1 MNVNELV
8 VLQEG
13 EQVSIENDKLVFS
26 IELEEQQGI
35 LNYDLR
41 LNELEIVIPNE
52 ESITEFDITD
62 DEMYE
67 ILDLLEE
74 YSHDEYGITLGELHS
89 SLTNVFF

>member
-8 VLQEG
+8 VLQG

-26 IELEEQQGI
+26 IELEEQQGN
-35 LNYDLR
+35 LSYDLE

-74 YSHDEYGITLGELHS
+74 YSHDEYGITLDELHS
-89 SLTNVFF
+89 SLTSVFF

>member
-8 VLQEG
+8 VLQG
-13 EQVSIENDKLVFS
+13 EQVLVENDKLVFS
-26 IELEEQQGI
+26 IELEEQQGN
-35 LNYDLR
+35 LSYDLE

-74 YSHDEYGITLGELHS
+74 YSHDEYGLGLDELHS
-89 SLTNVFF
+89 SLTSVFF

>member
-8 VLQEG
+8 VLQG

-26 IELEEQQGI
+26 IELEEQQGN
-35 LNYDLR
+35 LSYDLE

-62 DEMYE
+62 DEVFE

-74 YSHDEYGITLGELHS
+74 YSHDEYGITLDELHS

>member
-8 VLQEG
+8 VLQG
-13 EQVSIENDKLVFS
+13 EPVSIENDKLVFS
-26 IELEEQQGI
+26 IELEEQQGN
-35 LNYDLR
+35 LSYDLE

-62 DEMYE
+62 DEVFE

-74 YSHDEYGITLGELHS
+74 YSHDEYGITLDELHS

>member
-8 VLQEG
+8 VLQE
-13 EQVSIENDKLVFS
+13 EQVSIENDKLVFN
-26 IELEEQQGI
+26 IELEEQQGN
-35 LNYDLR
+35 LSYDLE

-62 DEMYE
+62 DEVFE

-74 YSHDEYGITLGELHS
+74 YSHDEYGITLDELHS

>member
-8 VLQEG
+8 VLQG

-26 IELEEQQGI
+26 IKVEEQQGN
-35 LNYDLR
+35 LSYDLE

-74 YSHDEYGITLGELHS
+74 YSHDEYGLGLDELHS
-89 SLTNVFF
+89 SLTSVFF

>member
-8 VLQEG
+8 VLQG

-26 IELEEQQGI
+26 IELEEQQGN
-35 LNYDLR
+35 LNYDLE

-74 YSHDEYGITLGELHS
+74 YSHDEYGITLDELHS

>member
-8 VLQEG
+8 VLQG

-26 IELEEQQGI
+26 IEMEEQQGN
-35 LNYDLR
+35 LSYDLE

-74 YSHDEYGITLGELHS
+74 YSHDEYGVSLDELHS
-89 SLTNVFF
+89 SLTSVFF

>member
-8 VLQEG
+8 VLQG

-26 IELEEQQGI
+26 IEMEEQQGN
-35 LNYDLR
+35 LSYDLE

-74 YSHDEYGITLGELHS
+74 YSHDEYGLGLDELHS
-89 SLTNVFF
+89 SLISVFF

>member
-8 VLQEG
+8 VLQG

-26 IELEEQQGI
+26 IELEEQQGN
-35 LNYDLR
+35 LSYDLE

-74 YSHDEYGITLGELHS
+74 YSHDEYGLGLGELHS
-89 SLTNVFF
+89 SLTSVFF

>member
-8 VLQEG
+8 VLQG

-26 IELEEQQGI
+26 IGVEEQQGN
-35 LNYDLR
+35 LSYDLE

-74 YSHDEYGITLGELHS
+74 YSHDEYGVGLDELHS

>member
-8 VLQEG
+8 VLQG

-26 IELEEQQGI
+26 IEVEEQQGN
-35 LNYDLR
+35 LSYDLE

-62 DEMYE
+62 DEVFE

-74 YSHDEYGITLGELHS
+74 YSHDEYGLGLDELHS
-89 SLTNVFF
+89 SLTSVFF

>member
-8 VLQEG
+8 VLQG
-13 EQVSIENDKLVFS
+13 EQVSIENDRLIVG
-26 IELEEQQGI
+26 IEVEGQQGI

-74 YSHDEYGITLGELHS
+74 YSHDEYGLGLDELHS
-89 SLTNVFF
+89 SLTILFF

>member
-8 VLQEG
+8 VLQG

-26 IELEEQQGI
+26 IELEEQQGN
-35 LNYDLR
+35 LSYDLE

-74 YSHDEYGITLGELHS
+74 YSHDEYGITLDELHS

>member
-8 VLQEG
+8 VLQG

-26 IELEEQQGI
+26 IEVEEQQGN
-35 LNYDLR
+35 LSYDLE

-74 YSHDEYGITLGELHS
+74 YSHDEYGVGLDELHS

>member
-8 VLQEG
+8 VLQG

-26 IELEEQQGI
+26 IELEEQQGN
-35 LNYDLR
+35 LSYDLE

-74 YSHDEYGITLGELHS
+74 YSHDEYGITLDELHI

>member
-8 VLQEG
+8 VLQG

-26 IELEEQQGI
+26 IEMEEQQGN
-35 LNYDLR
+35 LSYDLE

-52 ESITEFDITD
+52 ESITEFDITN

-74 YSHDEYGITLGELHS
+74 YSHDEYGLGLDELHS
-89 SLTNVFF
+89 SLTSVFF

>member
-8 VLQEG
+8 VLQG

-26 IELEEQQGI
+26 IEMEEQQGN
-35 LNYDLR
+35 LSYDLE

-74 YSHDEYGITLGELHS
+74 YSHDEYGVGLDELHS
-89 SLTNVFF
+89 SLISVFF

>member
-8 VLQEG
+8 VLQG

-26 IELEEQQGI
+26 IEVEEQQGN
-35 LNYDLR
+35 LSYDLE

-74 YSHDEYGITLGELHS
+74 YSHDEYGLGLDELHS

>member
-74 YSHDEYGITLGELHS
+74 YSHDEYGLGLDELHS
-89 SLTNVFF
+89 SLTSVFF

>member
-8 VLQEG
+8 VLQG
-13 EQVSIENDKLVFS
+13 EPVSIENDKLVFS
-26 IELEEQQGI
+26 IELEEQQGN
-35 LNYDLR
+35 LNYDLE

-74 YSHDEYGITLGELHS
+74 YSHDEYGITLDELHS